1 MSAGYGRTW
10 RAARGTWVGIVP
22 VGYADGFSRDLSNN
36 DEVLVGGRRVPV
48 VGTVSM
54 DLIAVDLGP
63 EAAERGGEEVV
74 IIGRQGT
81 ERITADEIA
90 RRRDSIS
97 YEVTCA
103 VSPRV
108 ARVHEG

>member
-1 MSAGYGRTW
+1 
-10 RAARGTWVGIVP
+10 
-22 VGYADGFSRDLSNN
+22 
-36 DEVLVGGRRVPV
+36 
-48 VGTVSM
+48 
-54 DLIAVDLGP
+54 
-63 EAAERGGEEVV
+63 VV